1 MVNTRAAT
9 ALVVL
14 IAAAAALAV
23 LFVMPGYATLV
34 GNTYNEGNSSD
45 VKYITIALDEN
56 QYSGAVTSEIKY
68 HTLTEIG
75 DGGRIIQY
83 VPEYE
88 ETITVSEIHTVKSV
102 NDTIY
107 TVAGGTYDG
116 VKFIVTDN
124 EHNYVTIIDQNGGT
138 VAIDTVLTYNAVDYT
153 VKSVNDT
160 IYTVNGGTY
169 NGVKFI
175 VTDEEHNYVTVIDQ
189 NGNTVAIDTE
199 LTCNRDRNVTE
210 VVVFNIS
217 LDASDVIPTYNLHI
231 SVDDQNK
238 MTGTFFIKYTVGVVS
253 TNVAFPPSTGIT
265 INSLNA
271 SSMTITMYVHSAE
284 IRPGDEPAPPLNDVS
299 FIFRAEV
306 PSS

>member
-1 MVNTRAAT
+1 MNTRAAT

-14 IAAAAALAV
+14 IAAASALAV

-45 VKYITIALDEN
+45 VKYITIALGEN
-56 QYSGAVTSEIKY
+56 QYSDAVTSTIHY
-68 HTLTEIG
+68 HTIKEIG
-75 DGGRIIQY
+75 DGGRVIQY
-83 VPEYE
+83 VPEYDSS
-88 ETITVSEIHTVKSV
+88 ITVSE
-102 NDTIY
+102 
-107 TVAGGTYDG
+107 
-116 VKFIVTDN
+116 
-124 EHNYVTIIDQNGGT
+124 
-138 VAIDTVLTYNAVDYT
+138 VDY
-153 VKSVNDT
+153 D
-160 IYTVNGGTY
+160 
-169 NGVKFI
+169 
-175 VTDEEHNYVTVIDQ
+175 VTQ
-189 NGNTVAIDTE
+189 
-199 LTCNRDRNVTE
+199 

-231 SVDDQNK
+231 SVDDQSK

-271 SSMTITMYVHSAE
+271 SSITITMYVQSAE
-284 IRPGDEPAPPLNDVS
+284 ISPGNEPVPPLNDVS